1 QRGDMSKEF
10 TAESNGLDESQPG
23 TTRAP
28 DHGLDSGRLAD
39 LRDVLDKTKI
49 RLLQQILA
57 SQTGA
62 LAAVELAAR
71 NEITESTIRDHLR
84 NLQNRERPV
93 VTQLDAT
100 TDGPV
105 PNGIP
110 RKYYAVTEYGIDLLQ
125 QLGLYEQIGVLYD
138 VYEAADLEL
147 PDAEGRP
154 TDIRDIDLRR
164 SAVARLVVTGR
175 SSHGRGRSRLRRTRV
190 KVRFR
195 TQYPRANTSP
205 PSRRYPHPRR
215 E

>member
-1 QRGDMSKEF
+1 MSKEF
-10 TAESNGLDESQPG
+10 RPESPDTGNSGPDVTDP
-23 TTRAP
+23 P

-39 LRDVLDKTKI
+39 LRDVLDQTKL

-100 TDGPV
+100 TGDPV

-110 RKYYAVTEYGIDLLQ
+110 RKYYAVTEYGIDLLR
-125 QLGLYEQIGVLYD
+125 QLGLYEQLGILYD
-138 VYEAADLEL
+138 MYEAADLRL
-147 PDAEGRP
+147 PDTEERP
-154 TDIRDIDLRR
+154 TDIEDVETYENR
-164 SAVARLVVTGR
+164 
-175 SSHGRGRSRLRRTRV
+175 
-190 KVRFR
+190 
-195 TQYPRANTSP
+195 PSP
-205 PSRRYPHPRR
+205 DWL
-215 E
+215 